1 MSNRENEVLDS
12 LLDSLSDDQE
22 MKQKINEF
30 ARNKERQRR
39 IQRARATSEQFQQTY
54 SRSNQQESSLDNIVE
69 KTREQPV
76 FDPRT
81 IPVQEPEETDKTY
94 ESLDIPDFMKS
105 HNVSDLTINLNELD
119 RNGLEYEPSHDQ
131 LGQDMANEETIE
143 QTRQFVQ
150 NDRSNQPNPRTYQSR
165 PVRRMPQQP
174 YESVE
179 NTRMMPTQDRSRM
192 QPRQDVGGATRQV
205 VRHDNLQDAAYRS
218 RTADSTRVFDH
229 RAPMNSKQAGGT
241 VRMDQ
246 DEIRNLLD
254 KEEPILKREYLREE
268 DDYSDHYDRRSRR
281 KKSGAK
287 GALIF
292 GAILLGIVAL
302 FGGGYALKSFIDT
315 NIASQQGSDEGLD
328 SLMDWIAGYDSYS
341 DEEKM
346 GILDFRKTYE
356 KLGQDA
362 KDKVNSLISSVTG
375 KTFDELLAIATMGDK
390 PESSVENVANA
401 EKKAKL
407 REQVEELEA
416 EVSALTKQLADI
428 DSRAQTA
435 ESKFNDKQSVY
446 NAYQS
451 DVKAASDA
459 IASYQSQL
467 DNLPSIADL
476 QSQLVILQSQ
486 LDRLESNEGN
496 EESVISMKQRV
507 ANLESQIET
516 HDSTV
521 ADLESKIANEQNN
534 LQQASTRANSAKT
547 EMDSANSE
555 WQAIKDEKTPIQ
567 EKIDS
572 KNEEIQKLKDEM
584 DAIQ

>member
-54 SRSNQQESSLDNIVE
+54 SRSSQQESSLDNIVE

-76 FDPRT
+76 FHPRN
-81 IPVQEPEETDKTY
+81 IPIDEPEETDKTY
-94 ESLDIPDFMKS
+94 ESLDIPDFMRS

-119 RNGLEYEPSHDQ
+119 RDGLEYEPR
-131 LGQDMANEETIE
+131 QDEQRQVNENTIE

-150 NDRSNQPNPRTYQSR
+150 NDRVSPSRSVQSQPNRH
-165 PVRRMPQQP
+165 MPQQS
-174 YESVE
+174 YEAVDHM
-179 NTRMMPTQDRSRM
+179 RMMPTPDRSRM
-192 QPRQDVGGATRQV
+192 QPRQDIGGATRQM
-205 VRHDNLQDAAYRS
+205 VRHENLQEAAYRS
-218 RTADSTRVFDH
+218 HPADSTRVFDH
-229 RAPMNSKQAGGT
+229 RAPMKSNQAGGT
-241 VRMDQ
+241 VRMNQ

-254 KEEPILKREYLREE
+254 KEEPILKREYLQDE
-268 DDYSDHYDRRSRR
+268 DGYSDRYDRKSRR

-292 GAILLGIVAL
+292 GAVLLGIVAL

-315 NIASQQGSDEGLD
+315 TIADKQGMDEGFD
-328 SLMDWIAGYDSYS
+328 ALMDWIAGYNSYS

-346 GILDFRKTYE
+346 DILDFRKTYE
-356 KLGQDA
+356 KLSQDA

-375 KTFDELLAIATMGDK
+375 KSFDELLAIATMGDK

-407 REQVEELEA
+407 REQVETLELE
-416 EVSALTKQLADI
+416 VSELSKQLSEI
-428 DSRAQTA
+428 DSRAQSA
-435 ESKFNDKQSVY
+435 ERKFNDKQSVY

-467 DNLPSIADL
+467 NNLPSISDL
-476 QSQLVILQSQ
+476 QSQLIILQSQ
-486 LDRLESNEGN
+486 LERLEANEGN
-496 EESVISMKQRV
+496 EESVISMQQRV
-507 ANLESQIET
+507 ASLQNQIDT

-521 ADLESKIANEQNN
+521 ADLESKISMEQNN
-534 LQQASTRANSAKT
+534 LQQASSKANTAKT

-572 KNEEIQKLKDEM
+572 KNSKIQELKDEM

>member
-76 FDPRT
+76 FDPRNM
-81 IPVQEPEETDKTY
+81 PVDEPEETDKTY
-94 ESLDIPDFMKS
+94 ESLDIPDFMRS
-105 HNVSDLTINLNELD
+105 YNVSDLTINLNELD
-119 RNGLEYEPSHDQ
+119 RNGLEYEPGHHDQ
-131 LGQDMANEETIE
+131 RPVMDNEPTIE

-150 NDRSNQPNPRTYQSR
+150 NDRANQGNTRQFQPRPQ
-165 PVRRMPQQP
+165 RRMPQQAYQP
-174 YESVE
+174 VD
-179 NTRMMPTQDRSRM
+179 NTRTMPMQDRPRM
-192 QPRQDVGGATRQV
+192 QPRQDIGGATRQV
-205 VRHDNLQDAAYRS
+205 VRHENLQDAAYRPHS
-218 RTADSTRVFDH
+218 ADSTRVFDN
-229 RAPMNSKQAGGT
+229 RAPMNPKQAGGT

-246 DEIRNLLD
+246 NEIRNLLD
-254 KEEPILKREYLREE
+254 KEEPILKREYLQEE
-268 DDYSDHYDRRSRR
+268 DDYSDRYQRQSRR

-287 GALIF
+287 GALIA

-315 NIASQQGSDEGLD
+315 NIANQQGSNEGFD
-328 SLMDWIAGYDSYS
+328 ALMDWIGGYNSYS
-341 DEEKM
+341 DDEKM
-346 GILDFRKTYE
+346 NILDFRKTYE
-356 KLGQDA
+356 KLSQDA
-362 KDKVNSLISSVTG
+362 KDKVNSLISSITG

-407 REQVEELEA
+407 REQVETLEA
-416 EVSALTKQLADI
+416 EVAALSKQISEI
-428 DSRAQTA
+428 DTRAQSA
-435 ESKFNDKQSVY
+435 EQKFNDKKAVY
-446 NAYQS
+446 DAYQS

-476 QSQLVILQSQ
+476 QSQLIILRSQ

-496 EESVISMKQRV
+496 EESVQSMQQRV
-507 ANLESQIET
+507 ANLENQINT

-521 ADLESKIANEQNN
+521 SDLESKIATEQGN
-534 LQQASTRANSAKT
+534 LQQASSRANSAKT

-572 KNEEIQKLKDEM
+572 KNAEIQDLKDEM

>member
-76 FDPRT
+76 FDPRNM
-81 IPVQEPEETDKTY
+81 PVDEPEETDKTY
-94 ESLDIPDFMKS
+94 ESLDIPDFMRS
-105 HNVSDLTINLNELD
+105 YNVSDLTINLNELD
-119 RNGLEYEPSHDQ
+119 RDGLEYEPGHQPQRPVMD
-131 LGQDMANEETIE
+131 NEPTIE

-150 NDRSNQPNPRTYQSR
+150 NDRANQGNTRQFQPSPQ
-165 PVRRMPQQP
+165 RRMSQQA
-174 YESVE
+174 YEPVE
-179 NTRMMPTQDRSRM
+179 NTRMMPMQDRPRM
-192 QPRQDVGGATRQV
+192 QPRQDIKGATRQV
-205 VRHDNLQDAAYRS
+205 VRHENLQDAPNRFHS
-218 RTADSTRVFDH
+218 ADSTRVFDN
-229 RAPMNSKQAGGT
+229 RAQMNPKQAGGT

-246 DEIRNLLD
+246 NEIRNLLD
-254 KEEPILKREYLREE
+254 KEEPILKREYLQEE
-268 DDYSDHYDRRSRR
+268 DDYSDRYQRQSRR

-287 GALIF
+287 GALIA
-292 GAILLGIVAL
+292 GAVLLGIVAL

-315 NIASQQGSDEGLD
+315 NIANQQGSNEGFD
-328 SLMDWIAGYDSYS
+328 ALMDWIGGYNSYS
-341 DEEKM
+341 DDEKM
-346 GILDFRKTYE
+346 NILDFRKTYE
-356 KLGQDA
+356 KLSQDA
-362 KDKVNSLISSVTG
+362 KDKVNSLISSITG

-407 REQVEELEA
+407 REQVETLEA
-416 EVSALTKQLADI
+416 EVAALSKQISEI
-428 DSRAQTA
+428 DTRAQSA
-435 ESKFNDKQSVY
+435 EQKYNDKKAVY
-446 NAYQS
+446 DAYQS

-476 QSQLVILQSQ
+476 QSQLIILQSQ

-496 EESVISMKQRV
+496 EESVQSMQQRV
-507 ANLESQIET
+507 ANLENQINT

-521 ADLESKIANEQNN
+521 ADLESKIATEQSN
-534 LQQASTRANSAKT
+534 LQQASSRANSAKT
-547 EMDSANSE
+547 EMDSANTE

-572 KNEEIQKLKDEM
+572 KNAEIQDLKDEM